1 MKVIM
6 MSGVPGSGKSTLV
19 ARRWPGAVVFSADAY
34 FMVDG
39 EYRFDPSRIGE
50 AHCGCLRSFTE
61 TLQVA
66 DVEVLVVDNTNL
78 SVSEIAPYA
87 ALAQAYGAT
96 SSSAAGVTSATWRR
110 GLLAWK
116 LHNVKGK
123 DKMGQPKEDETAKR
137 LRDLEAES
145 RQQRAKIQDLEQQ
158 VRDGQLQRA
167 RDEGYRNGVDAV
179 LQGLARG
186 GSGGRGFDIS
196 QLDFMTRMGPGGRR
210 W

>member
-50 AHCGCLRSFTE
+50 AHCGCLRSLTE

-87 ALAQAYGAT
+87 ALAQACTRTAR
-96 SSSAAGVTSATWRR
+96 AAQRPHRR
-110 GLLAWK
+110 SCRRPRASGC
-116 LHNVKGK
+116 
-123 DKMGQPKEDETAKR
+123 TA
-137 LRDLEAES
+137 
-145 RQQRAKIQDLEQQ
+145 
-158 VRDGQLQRA
+158 RA
-167 RDEGYRNGVDAV
+167 RSGEVQRVPHEAHAARQAGAPLRRRHRPD
-179 LQGLARG
+179 LQDHPRHRLPCPRLNDPQAHPARHKAKAPERQ
-186 GSGGRGFDIS
+186 GS
-196 QLDFMTRMGPGGRR
+196 L
-210 W
+210 